1 MNNYFDKKLGSILK
15 EYRKSNNLSLQDVA
29 DKIGVTRQMVFVYE
43 SGKTPLTVTQLIK
56 ICDIYGIDYVTVLK
70 QVQIEMAKLWFAK
83 IKSVALGM

>member
-1 MNNYFDKKLGSILK
+1 MENRKKDKYDVALGKILK
-15 EYRKSNNLSLQDVA
+15 EYRIQNGLTLQNVA

-70 QVQIEMAKLWFAK
+70 QVQIEMAKL
-83 IKSVALGM
+83 